1 MYKNCGSE
9 AGIFGCDEWT
19 NSADIT
25 ENFGSTQKLY
35 DSLGSPSTKN
45 YVMLLGGQYN
55 EVTDLGI
62 KKEKWACVT
71 KTSQY

>member
-45 YVMLLGGQYN
+45 YVMLLGG
-55 EVTDLGI
+55 
-62 KKEKWACVT
+62 
-71 KTSQY
+71 